1 MATATLPTPLLT
13 AEQAA
18 EFLGTT
24 TNTLG
29 VWRCKRTVNIPY
41 IKVGKSVRYR
51 LADLERYL
59 AQQTVGGDSTEA
71 E

>member
-24 TNTLG
+24 ANTLG

-51 LADLERYL
+51 LSDLERYL
-59 AQQTVGGDSTEA
+59 AQQTVGGDSEA